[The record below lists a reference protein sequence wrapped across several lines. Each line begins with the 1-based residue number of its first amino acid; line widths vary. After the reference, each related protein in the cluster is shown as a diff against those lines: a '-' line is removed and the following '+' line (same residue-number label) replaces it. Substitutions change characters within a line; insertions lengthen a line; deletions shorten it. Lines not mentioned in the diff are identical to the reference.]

1 AYGYDSYNG
10 YVTTSTNHLISTSQ
24 APVRVVKRR
33 NTANKKERRRTLS
46 INTAFSSLRN
56 RIPNVPSDTK
66 MSKIKT
72 LKLAIL
78 YIEYLGKILDGGQ
91 DPSNEFKA
99 ELKPLSRRSHSE
111 RKALQ
116 KNELQVIKKNIHKI

>member
-1 AYGYDSYNG
+1 MKCVIFNKYNSSIDPYGYDSYNG

-66 MSKIKT
+66 MSKVYLYFPKMNE
-72 LKLAIL
+72 IL
-78 YIEYLGKILDGGQ
+78 
-91 DPSNEFKA
+91 
-99 ELKPLSRRSHSE
+99 
-111 RKALQ
+111 
-116 KNELQVIKKNIHKI
+116 